1 MARSKQIKQEISLH
15 QVTILSGSAQ
25 QLVVDFDELRL
36 DSGER
41 ARDISEPADLFRK
54 LKAMKVPGI
63 VVGMGT
69 YDLLIALGRYRATAA
84 PAPAVHRR
92 RPEGNAA

>member
-63 VVGMGT
+63 VAGMGN
-69 YDLLIALGRYRATAA
+69 YDLLIALGRHRAASV
-84 PAPAVHRR
+84 PAPLVHKRTDI
-92 RPEGNAA
+92 GDAA